1 MNKFRQ
7 TVKFRVIRSILSAV
21 GAIAVFVIIYSVTG
35 GMGQVDDFVQG
46 FNSGV
51 FSAVVGLSIL
61 SIISNCL
68 TLRNEEKLKKLYI
81 DENDERK
88 LLIEQKS
95 SAGAFSIIIYCL
107 LLADI
112 VAGFFNQ
119 TVFFTLLASI
129 VFMLITRICIV
140 LYYKH
145 QLS

>member
-1 MNKFRQ
+1 
-7 TVKFRVIRSILSAV
+7 VIWSILSAV
-21 GAIAVFVIIYSVTG
+21 GAIAVYVIIYSVTG
-35 GMGQVDDFVQG
+35 GMVQVDDFVKG

-88 LLIEQKS
+88 LLIQQKS
-95 SAGAFSIIIYCL
+95 SSSTFNIVLYFL
-107 LLADI
+107 LLAAI
-112 VAGFFNQ
+112 VGRFLQQDRILHAAGFHLFY
-119 TVFFTLLASI
+119 AAY
-129 VFMLITRICIV
+129 RILTA
-140 LYYKH
+140 LYYER

>member
-7 TVKFRVIRSILSAV
+7 TVKQRVIWSILSAV
-21 GAIAVFVIIYSVTG
+21 GAIAVYVIIYSVTG
-35 GMGQVDDFVQG
+35 GMVQVDDFVKG

-88 LLIEQKS
+88 LLIQQKS
-95 SAGAFSIIIYCL
+95 SSSTFNIVLYFL
-107 LLADI
+107 LLAAI
-112 VAGFFNQ
+112 VAGFFSK

-129 VFMLITRICIV
+129 FFMLLTRILTA
-140 LYYKH
+140 LYYER